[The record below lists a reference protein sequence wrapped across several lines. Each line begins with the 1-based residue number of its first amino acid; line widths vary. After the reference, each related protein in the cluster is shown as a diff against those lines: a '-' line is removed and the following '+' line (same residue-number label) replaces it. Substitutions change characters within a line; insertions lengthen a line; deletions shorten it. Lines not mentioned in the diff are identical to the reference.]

1 MNLLDL
7 ILVLVVLGYAMS
19 GYWQGF
25 LVGVSAT
32 AGLLGGGLLGIVFA
46 PVVLDGFDD
55 SVGLSLA
62 ALAGVLLLA
71 SLGQVLGGF
80 LGSRVRSYVTWSPAR
95 VVDAVGGAAL
105 SLVASLLVI
114 WVLGY
119 VISGARIPWIGNQ
132 VRSSTVLSTVDEVMP
147 DAVTGALGS
156 FEELVGSDLFPRFLE
171 PFVPERI
178 VPVAPP
184 DGAVLRDADVRR
196 AAGSVVKVLGEA
208 EQCDRGLTGSGFVYA
223 PGRVMTNAHVVA
235 GVSELFVQ
243 VGDERLGAEVV
254 LFDPDLDVAVFA
266 VGGLDAPALR
276 FDSSGRRGDS
286 GAVLGFP
293 ENGPFAANAARIR
306 DEQRLRSP
314 DIYNDDSSLREV
326 YSVRATVR
334 PGNSGGPL
342 VSNAGRVYGVIFA
355 ASVTDATTGYAL
367 TADQVSGLAKDGRRA
382 SQPTSTGA
390 CA

>member
-1 MNLLDL
+1 VNLLDL

-32 AGLLGGGLLGIVFA
+32 AGLLGGGLLGIVLA
-46 PVVLDGFDD
+46 PVVLDGLDD
-55 SVGLSLA
+55 SVGVSLA
-62 ALAGVLLLA
+62 ALAGVLVLA

-105 SLVASLLVI
+105 SLVASLLVV

-119 VISGARIPWIGNQ
+119 VISGARIPWLGNQ
-132 VRSSTVLSTVDEVMP
+132 VRDSAVLSTVDEVMP
-147 DAVTGALGS
+147 DAVTGALDS
-156 FEELVGSDLFPRFLE
+156 FDELVGSDLFPRFLE

-184 DGAVLRDADVRR
+184 DSVVLRDPDVRR
-196 AAGSVVKVLGEA
+196 AAGSVVKVVGEA
-208 EQCDRGLTGSGFVYA
+208 AECDRGLTGSGFVYA

-243 VGDERLGAEVV
+243 VDGDQLDAEVV
-254 LFDPDLDVAVFA
+254 LFDPDLDVAVLA
-266 VGGLDAPALR
+266 VGGLEVPALR
-276 FDSSGRRGDS
+276 FDGTGRRGDS

-293 ENGPFAANAARIR
+293 DNGPFAANAARIR
-306 DEQRLRSP
+306 DEQQLRSP

-326 YSVRATVR
+326 FSVRATVR

-342 VSNAGRVYGVIFA
+342 VSNAGRVYGLVFA

-367 TADQVSGLAKDGRRA
+367 TAEQVAGPARQGRSA
-382 SQPTSTGA
+382 TQAASTGD

>member
-32 AGLLGGGLLGIVFA
+32 AGLLGGGLLGIVLA

-55 SVGLSLA
+55 SVGVSLA
-62 ALAGVLLLA
+62 ALAGVLVLA

-105 SLVASLLVI
+105 SLIASLLVV

-119 VISGARIPWIGNQ
+119 VISGARIPWLGNQ
-132 VRSSTVLSTVDEVMP
+132 VRNSAVLSTVDGVMP

-156 FEELVGSDLFPRFLE
+156 FDELVGSDLFPRFLE

-178 VPVAPP
+178 IPVAPP
-184 DGAVLRDADVRR
+184 DSAVLRDPDVRR
-196 AAGSVVKVLGEA
+196 AAGSVVRVIGEA
-208 EQCDRGLTGSGFVYA
+208 CDRGLTGSGFVYA

-235 GVSELFVQ
+235 GVSELAVE
-243 VGDERLGAEVV
+243 VGGDRLAATVV
-254 LFDPDLDVAVFA
+254 LFDPDLDVAVLA

-276 FDSSGRRGDS
+276 FDDSAQRGDS

-293 ENGPFAANAARIR
+293 ENGPFAADAARIR
-306 DEQRLRSP
+306 DEQTLRSP
-314 DIYNDDSSLREV
+314 DIYNDDTSLREV
-326 YSVRATVR
+326 FSVRSTVR

-342 VSNAGRVYGVIFA
+342 ISNAGRVYGVIFA
-355 ASVTDATTGYAL
+355 ASVTAGDTGYAL
-367 TADQVSGLAKDGRRA
+367 TASQVAGLARQGTRA
-382 SQPTSTGA
+382 EQPTSTGA